1 MELPPLEDIY
11 DFNEAQLK
19 EWQNSI
25 SEAFP
30 SNSEEKWALK
40 ANRVLELIQTE
51 LDERVSINQISFFC
65 MKELTSDLYQ
75 EVVSEE
81 TTASEAPEEPEYAE
95 KLWNARKL
103 QKSKNYREFLK
114 STLKQTSVGK
124 GLVIGSS
131 SVSQAKKEF
140 LKTDSGKPPR
150 ISKKTST
157 ELKAKSVDKPLK
169 RNTTPQRNPQQIP
182 RVSSTAKQ
190 KRVIEPK
197 KAKELPKVDLT
208 QNLQK
213 PTKATHPE
221 KTQELRAK
229 KTQGAQESKKHI
241 ASEKKVEDINNKV
254 QNSKEETV
262 QKHQEPIRNYTEE
275 SQVVQES
282 LEESKECCVENAILE
297 KPCIPEELFEESY
310 ASQELPISQKHQI
323 PQRQVIQEIQVL
335 EEPTQ
340 YQVIEKPKI
349 PQSQVIQEPEIPQSQ
364 VIQEPEIPKTRVIEE
379 PKIPQSQVIQEPEI
393 PQTRVIEEP
402 EIPQSQVIQEPEIPK
417 TRVIE
422 EPKIPQELQKP
433 TQQVTSEETTIE
445 QLNSSEQKS
454 VAELQIPKKHHKSSE
469 NKKNLTLPKQETIQE
484 KPTLITQTHT
494 EPKKQDFTELESIPE
509 EPSKQLQNKKP
520 TKKPLKKPSKSTK
533 DSQDYSDIYT
543 NFNEIFSGFR
553 VSKDFSLNYVIKE
566 TISILKEF
574 QSLLSSPEF
583 EFQRKFRLSLAP
595 LELNPR
601 DLLNGNQPDLT
612 KPIGSSDQEKYY
624 RVVRAR
630 SEVYDI
636 VTRSFNKKK
645 GWSELPHGLNLKASW
660 NMMWT
665 WSKPRLDMSKLLA
678 WQKVNHFPETRN
690 FSRKDLLKKNI
701 EKIQK
706 TSAKCW
712 QAWNILPPTF
722 ALPKEYLNFVDA
734 FSSQEQSDPQR
745 NIWIMK
751 PIGKSRGRG
760 IQVVKDLNQ
769 VTYGE
774 PIIIQKYI
782 TDPILLDGYKFDLRL
797 YVLITSFSP
806 LEVFLYHEGFA
817 RMSTVRFTLNP
828 EKLKNKFIHL
838 TNSSIQKHSHSS
850 GDQVES
856 FFGGTKISLKTLKE
870 KLGRSFDWEG
880 VWVQV
885 KEVVLKSLIA
895 VQNEIPSYSCC
906 FDLVGYDMIIDTA
919 GKVWLI
925 EINSSPSLARDN
937 LLDDMIKQQLIDD
950 TLEIVEPIYYNK
962 QELLKV
968 LERRISEL
976 NKGQNFNSVA
986 QMNEDLSKILEGR
999 KPRKLG
1005 ELPQSIGNYEL
1016 IAPSQM
1022 LDRLY
1027 KQANPRSV
1035 K

>member
-349 PQSQVIQEPEIPQSQ
+349 PQSQVIQ
-364 VIQEPEIPKTRVIEE
+364 
-379 PKIPQSQVIQEPEI
+379 
-393 PQTRVIEEP
+393 EP

>member
-340 YQVIEKPKI
+340 YQVIEKPK
-349 PQSQVIQEPEIPQSQ
+349 
-364 VIQEPEIPKTRVIEE
+364 
-379 PKIPQSQVIQEPEI
+379 
-393 PQTRVIEEP
+393 
-402 EIPQSQVIQEPEIPK
+402 IPQSQVIQEPEIPK